1 MKKTGKM
8 TFPSRYHPLSENREA
23 RKQTEYI
30 HSFKNTKTKECKPW
44 GSYNVPC
51 IGKRTVKKNQHYS
64 HGTDS
69 LRMGYKLG
77 NQGLHLGTWKD
88 GGKTEVGK
96 VGWSSL

>member
-1 MKKTGKM
+1 M
-8 TFPSRYHPLSENREA
+8 
-23 RKQTEYI
+23 
-30 HSFKNTKTKECKPW
+30 
-44 GSYNVPC
+44 PC

-96 VGWSSL
+96 VG